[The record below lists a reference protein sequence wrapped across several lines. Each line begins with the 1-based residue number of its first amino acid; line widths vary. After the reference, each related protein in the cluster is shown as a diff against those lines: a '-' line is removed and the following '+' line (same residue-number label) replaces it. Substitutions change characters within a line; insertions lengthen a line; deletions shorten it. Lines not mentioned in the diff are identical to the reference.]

1 MIKLKLTFAVL
12 HDEDFNVL
20 HDEEFLARHDVGV
33 FQLLK
38 QSDFFKLID
47 LIKISADNRLLSD
60 VFLVFCFVGH
70 QVSGPKAILV
80 KLFVLGVF

>member
-38 QSDFFKLID
+38 QSDFKQID
-47 LIKISADNRLLSD
+47 LIKIRADLRLLSD
-60 VFLVFCFVGH
+60 VFLFFCFVGH
-70 QVSGPKAILV
+70 QVSGPKTIFV
-80 KLFVLGVF
+80 KPFVLGVF